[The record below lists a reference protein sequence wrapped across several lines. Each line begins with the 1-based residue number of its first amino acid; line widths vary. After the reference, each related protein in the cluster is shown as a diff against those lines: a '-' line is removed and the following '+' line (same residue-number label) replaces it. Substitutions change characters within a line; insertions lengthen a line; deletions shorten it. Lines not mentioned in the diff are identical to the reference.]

1 MTGILTQMYNPDMDS
16 LFLTDYPITKLKL
29 EEILSFVR
37 RGENVTSLWM
47 PHSARTDF
55 AIKLASQDHKNIKFF
70 ILDLSLSPEYLQKKY
85 DELKPKVMGWISKG
99 NQATL
104 ILDNFSLD
112 NVDWLKYI
120 FSLRHEVLIGK
131 LTFLILA
138 FESEFHSKHTQKT
151 DMSLIY
157 HNIIQVPYFTKTET
171 FAWLENKTKDK
182 EKVWE
187 FCGGTVGLLIN
198 YLRTEG
204 NLNKLHYTLEHVW
217 GRFSERERHLLKSIA
232 MTGKVPPY
240 TLELKY
246 MKEHNL
252 IDKNNKVIG
261 NWIKQ
266 VVGDSVEVTISQTPN
281 GLVWDGISLDE
292 LFTDK
297 EKEVFKKMLVEN
309 DLSRDAVADIL
320 WGKQAL
326 DKYSDWAIDQLFS
339 RLRKKLDSVGI
350 GGDKIQTL
358 KGKGFK
364 LQRTNF
370 VAN

>member
-1 MTGILTQMYNPDMDS
+1 MDS
-16 LFLTDYPITKLKL
+16 LFLTHYPITKAKL
-29 EEILSFVR
+29 EEILSLVK

-55 AIKLASQDHKNIKFF
+55 AIELAAKDHQNIKFF

-85 DELKPKVMGWISKG
+85 DELKPKIMDWISKG

-104 ILDNFSLD
+104 ILDNFNLD

-120 FSLRHEVLIGK
+120 FSLRHEITVGK

-138 FESEFHSKHTQKT
+138 FESEFHSRHTQKT

-157 HNIIQVPYFTKTET
+157 HNVIQVPYFTKAEA
-171 FAWLENKTKDK
+171 FAWLEGKTNKK

-187 FCGGTVGLLIN
+187 FCGGIVGLLIN
-198 YLRTEG
+198 YLRSINNPG
-204 NLNKLHYTLEHVW
+204 QFKYTLEHVW
-217 GRFSERERHLLKSIA
+217 GRFSERERHILKSIA
-232 MTGKVPPY
+232 TTGKVPTY

-252 IDKNNKVIG
+252 IDKNNQIIG
-261 NWIKQ
+261 SWIKE
-266 VVGDSVEVTISQTPN
+266 VVGDSAEVTINQTPN
-281 GLVWDGISLDE
+281 GLEWDGISLEE

-297 EKEVFKKMLVEN
+297 EKEVFKNILVEGN
-309 DLSRDAVADIL
+309 LSRYAVADIL
-320 WGKQAL
+320 WGKQAV

-339 RLRKKLDSVGI
+339 RLRKKLESVGI

-364 LQRTNF
+364 IDKINF
-370 VAN
+370 I